1 MLVYYLILWILDH
14 ASDGN
19 GYGFPLDRRYLNF
32 YERLQA
38 AQVLLNEVNNY
49 YPTTECP
56 PFFQIPPSSRHNC
69 SDLAETKI
77 GRLYSFDKASNFLKA
92 YANL

>member
-49 YPTTECP
+49 YPKFWKDAIYQSQVCVLML
-56 PFFQIPPSSRHNC
+56 R
-69 SDLAETKI
+69 KI
-77 GRLYSFDKASNFLKA
+77 FAISGQHRELRLF
-92 YANL
+92 